1 MKVNLRATRNRIAK
15 RFATALNRL
24 NHYVQHWIETLE
36 TTPLTEPTPYKTVNS
51 LEFPG
56 SSSPKQP
63 IQQRAKVGI
72 VQDDRNQTQLNHQS
86 PGEDLD
92 RFFSVALD
100 LLCIA
105 NLDGYFLQLNPLW
118 EKTLGYTLEELKHC
132 KFLDFVHPEDI
143 NSTRAALA
151 ALSEQQEVLNFVN
164 RYRHRDGSYRW
175 IEWRSIPVSGLIYAS
190 ARDITEQKQA
200 EAALRQSEA
209 KNRAMLAAIP
219 DLLLRIKLDGTCL
232 DFIPPST
239 TAASNFLPIQSNVA
253 EVLPPP
259 VWQHQQQRM
268 QQAFL
273 TGELQVWKHQLLK
286 NGCLCEEEVRL
297 VPCGTDECLIIVRDI
312 TEQKRSEEA
321 LRKSEERWQ
330 LAIEATNDGIWDH
343 NLSTDEHFLSP
354 RCMEILGYDY
364 TEIDSFTKWLE
375 CIHPED
381 QAVLQTTLQAYLE
394 HKTPIYAAEYRM
406 RCKDGHYKWLLA
418 KGKAFW
424 DETGTPLRAIG
435 SITDITSRKQAEVE
449 LQQLNEELEQRVQR
463 RTQALRQAY
472 AQLQD
477 SEARFQT
484 FMNNSPTVSWI
495 SDANGVIVYVSQN
508 YYHTF
513 QLSTSEA
520 VGQSIFQLYSQDVAQ
535 QFLDNI
541 REVIRTNQVVET
553 VTGAVRTDGTIGEF
567 LSYTFPLSG
576 SSGQC
581 LVGGVAIDIT
591 ERRQAEEA
599 IRLSQEQLQLAVEG
613 SGDGL
618 WDWNVVTGD
627 TYLSPRWLGML
638 DYEAGELPATIETWE
653 DLIHPEDRPTV
664 MSILDAHLHDA
675 AIPYQ
680 VEFRARTK
688 TGDWRWV
695 LDYGKVV
702 TYTAEGQPLRM
713 VGLQRDITDRKLAED
728 ALRASETRLA
738 ERNAILQSVIES
750 TPDVVFVKDVAG
762 RIVIANTSFVRFFD
776 QPLSALLGKSDTE
789 LWSPEM
795 ARRLR
800 ELDLRI
806 MTTGIA
812 ETLEEAVPHP
822 NGTGMST
829 YLTTKSPWY
838 DDQGNILGTIG
849 LSRDIS
855 DRKLA
860 EDALQAER
868 LRLQLALDAAQMG
881 TWSCSLQTN
890 TLTWSD
896 RTQEIFGFMPG
907 TFPKDQETFLSL
919 VHPADRD
926 RLMGEITHISETGA
940 PYTHEYR
947 IQRLDG
953 EVRWIAEWGII
964 PQDSPTTDRQ
974 LIGVVSDITARKHS
988 EAALRDSEERFRVTF
1003 EQAAVGMV
1011 QVDLAGRFV
1020 RVNQTFCDIVGYSE
1034 SELSLRTF
1042 REITHPE
1049 DLAEDESNLARLL
1062 AGEIPSFV
1070 REKRY
1075 IRPSGEVIWANLSV
1089 SLVRGVS
1096 GAPQYF
1102 IAVVENINDRKQ
1114 AEQDLRQ
1121 INAELERRVEERT
1134 TDLQQAMESA
1144 EAANRAKS
1152 IFLANMSHELRTPL
1166 NVILGFAQLMTRDR
1180 NLPAEK
1186 RQQLSTINRSGKHL
1200 LNLINDILEMSK
1212 IEAGRV
1218 SFTPTGFD
1226 LYTLL
1231 ALLEDM
1237 FHLRVREK
1245 GLRLKIEHNF
1255 AVPRYVQTD
1264 ENKLRQVLINLLSNA
1279 IKFTQQG
1286 SVTLRVI
1293 TSTQQAS
1300 ENLPFPLPCSSQP
1313 FSEPSSEPLNPQ
1325 NEAAFPLVL
1334 TFEVQD
1340 TGIGIAADELE
1351 SLFEPFIQS
1360 GRRYLT
1366 QEGTGLGLSIS
1377 RQFVRLMGGEL
1388 MVESTPDV
1396 GSTFRFSIPVQLTE
1410 SCNLSASFLPDHR
1423 IHLAPNQPAYRIL
1436 VAEDNAP
1443 NRQLLLQL
1451 LQLVGFEVQGATNG
1465 QEAIALWESWHPQL
1479 IWMDMRMPILDGYE
1493 ATQQIRQRELQ
1504 TPTLAAT
1511 VIIALTANVFE
1522 EDRAR
1527 ALDVGCNDFVRKPF
1541 QEAELLQKIRHYL
1554 GVEYCTV
1561 EADPSE
1567 SPVIPFFDA
1576 FNATAALQTLAESW
1590 LTQFYDATIALDSTQ
1605 MTSLIEQIA
1614 LEHPMLATYLQQKID
1629 NFDLQQI
1636 LELLQEVRQIQEQEK
1651 NVCSRTGAI
1660 EVSEQTA

>member
-1 MKVNLRATRNRIAK
+1 MKGQLRATRNRIAK

-24 NHYVQHWIETLE
+24 NHHVQHWIETLE
-36 TTPLTEPTPYKTVNS
+36 TTPLTESTPYKTNS
-51 LEFPG
+51 LELPG
-56 SSSPKQP
+56 SSSPNQP
-63 IQQRAKVGI
+63 IQQRAKEESI
-72 VQDDRNQTQLNHQS
+72 PDDRNPTQLNHQS

-118 EKTLGYTLEELKHC
+118 EKTLGYTLEELKHR

-143 NSTRAALA
+143 NSTQAALA
-151 ALSEQQEVLNFVN
+151 ALSEHQEVLNFVN
-164 RYRHRDGSYRW
+164 RYRHQDGSYRW
-175 IEWRSIPVSGLIYAS
+175 IEWRSIPVNGLIYAS

-273 TGELQVWKHQLLK
+273 TGELQVWTHQLLK

-312 TEQKRSEEA
+312 TEQKRAEDEHKRAEEA

-354 RCMEILGYDY
+354 RCMEILGYDD
-364 TEIDSFTKWLE
+364 TDIDSFAKWLE
-375 CIHPED
+375 YIHPED
-381 QAVLQTTLQAYLE
+381 QAVLQATFQDYLE
-394 HKTPIYAAEYRM
+394 HKTPVYAVEYRM
-406 RCKDGHYKWLLA
+406 RCKDGRYKWLLA

-495 SDANGVIVYVSQN
+495 SDVNGVMVYVSQN

-513 QLSTSEA
+513 QLSTSDA
-520 VGQSIFQLYSQDVAQ
+520 VGQSIFQLYPQSVAQ

-541 REVIRTNQVVET
+541 REVIHTHQVVET

-567 LSYTFPLSG
+567 LSYTFPLSD

-581 LVGGVAIDIT
+581 LMGGVAIDIT

-599 IRLSQEQLQLAVEG
+599 IRLSQEQLQLALEG

-638 DYEAGELPATIETWE
+638 DYEEGELPATIQAWE
-653 DLIHPEDRPTV
+653 NLIHPEDHPTV
-664 MSILDAHLHDA
+664 MNILDAHLNDA

-680 VEFRARTK
+680 VEFRARSK
-688 TGDWRWV
+688 TGEWRWV

-713 VGLQRDITDRKLAED
+713 VGLQRDITDRKRAED

-750 TPDVVFVKDVAG
+750 TPDVVFVKDDAG
-762 RIVIANTSFVRFFD
+762 RVVIANTSFVRFFD
-776 QPLSALLGKSDTE
+776 QPLSALLGKSDAE
-789 LWSPEM
+789 LWPPEM
-795 ARRLR
+795 ARQLR

-822 NGTGMST
+822 DGIGIST

-838 DDQGNILGTIG
+838 DEQGNILGTIG

-881 TWSCSLQTN
+881 TWSWNLQTN

-907 TFPKDQETFLSL
+907 TFPEDHETFLAL
-919 VHPADRD
+919 VYPADRD
-926 RLMGEITHISETGA
+926 RFTQEITRITETGA
-940 PYTHEYR
+940 PYTLEYR

-953 EVRWIAEWGII
+953 QIRWIAEWGII
-964 PQDSPTTDRQ
+964 PQDSPPTDRQ
-974 LIGVVSDITARKHS
+974 LIGVISDITERKNS

-1011 QVDLAGRFV
+1011 QVDLTGRFV
-1020 RVNQTFCDIVGYSE
+1020 RTNPAFCDIVGYSE
-1034 SELSLRTF
+1034 AELSVRTF
-1042 REITHPE
+1042 REITHPD
-1049 DLAEDESNLARLL
+1049 DLAEDELNVARLF
-1062 AGEIPSFV
+1062 AGGIPSFV
-1070 REKRY
+1070 IEKRY
-1075 IRPSGEVIWANLSV
+1075 IRQSGEAVWANLSV

-1096 GAPQYF
+1096 GTPQYF

-1114 AEQDLRQ
+1114 AEQELRY

-1134 TDLQQAMESA
+1134 IDLQQAMESA

-1166 NVILGFAQLMTRDR
+1166 NVILGFTQLMTRDR

-1186 RQQLSTINRSGKHL
+1186 RQQLSTINHSGEHL
-1200 LNLINDILEMSK
+1200 LHLINDILEMSK
-1212 IEAGRV
+1212 IEAGRI
-1218 SFTPTGFD
+1218 SF
-1226 LYTLL
+1226 
-1231 ALLEDM
+1231 
-1237 FHLRVREK
+1237 
-1245 GLRLKIEHNF
+1245 
-1255 AVPRYVQTD
+1255 
-1264 ENKLRQVLINLLSNA
+1264 
-1279 IKFTQQG
+1279 
-1286 SVTLRVI
+1286 
-1293 TSTQQAS
+1293 
-1300 ENLPFPLPCSSQP
+1300 
-1313 FSEPSSEPLNPQ
+1313 
-1325 NEAAFPLVL
+1325 
-1334 TFEVQD
+1334 
-1340 TGIGIAADELE
+1340 
-1351 SLFEPFIQS
+1351 
-1360 GRRYLT
+1360 
-1366 QEGTGLGLSIS
+1366 
-1377 RQFVRLMGGEL
+1377 
-1388 MVESTPDV
+1388 
-1396 GSTFRFSIPVQLTE
+1396 
-1410 SCNLSASFLPDHR
+1410 
-1423 IHLAPNQPAYRIL
+1423 
-1436 VAEDNAP
+1436 
-1443 NRQLLLQL
+1443 
-1451 LQLVGFEVQGATNG
+1451 
-1465 QEAIALWESWHPQL
+1465 
-1479 IWMDMRMPILDGYE
+1479 
-1493 ATQQIRQRELQ
+1493 
-1504 TPTLAAT
+1504 
-1511 VIIALTANVFE
+1511 
-1522 EDRAR
+1522 
-1527 ALDVGCNDFVRKPF
+1527 
-1541 QEAELLQKIRHYL
+1541 
-1554 GVEYCTV
+1554 
-1561 EADPSE
+1561 
-1567 SPVIPFFDA
+1567 
-1576 FNATAALQTLAESW
+1576 
-1590 LTQFYDATIALDSTQ
+1590 
-1605 MTSLIEQIA
+1605 
-1614 LEHPMLATYLQQKID
+1614 
-1629 NFDLQQI
+1629 
-1636 LELLQEVRQIQEQEK
+1636 
-1651 NVCSRTGAI
+1651 
-1660 EVSEQTA
+1660 